1 MNFMQK
7 AEMFASWAEEKK
19 AEDIRIIDVSK
30 LTAITDA
37 FVILSVAN
45 ERQLDGLADHIYLQA
60 KENGLGI
67 PSMEGKKASRWVLM
81 DFGDVV
87 IHLFHKEERAYY
99 DIEKLWSDG
108 ECIFFPQREEAEK

>member
-1 MNFMQK
+1 
-7 AEMFASWAEEKK
+7 
-19 AEDIRIIDVSK
+19 
-30 LTAITDA
+30 
-37 FVILSVAN
+37 
-45 ERQLDGLADHIYLQA
+45 
-60 KENGLGI
+60 
-67 PSMEGKKASRWVLM
+67 M